1 MLDYIDIAKKLA
13 ERKDIEQR
21 IRRVSVE
28 MYCNGLAVKII
39 ARCFMG
45 YFSHSE
51 KDSLKF
57 VSRSIY
63 EAKLKGEC

>member
-1 MLDYIDIAKKLA
+1 MLDYEDNAM
-13 ERKDIEQR
+13 RIEEKR
-21 IRRVSVE
+21 ICLKSVE
-28 MYCNGLAVKII
+28 MYCNGMTIRAI

-51 KDSLKF
+51 KESIKF